1 MEGNQVRIGTY
12 VNFDTAA
19 YGKGSGQ
26 VLNVIEKDGIKKVVC
41 ERFLNKRNLKDT
53 ELEPTIIVIDLKEVT
68 VNNNLGINQR
78 MRFR

>member
-1 MEGNQVRIGTY
+1 MKVGTY

-26 VLNVIEKDGIKKVVC
+26 VLNVIEKDGNKMVVC
-41 ERFLNKRNLKDT
+41 ERFLNKRNLRDK
-53 ELEPTIIVIDLKEVT
+53 EFEPGIIVIDLKDVT
-68 VNNNLGINQR
+68 VNNDSVASQR